1 MMKNLLFLFII
12 PFLLL
17 SGCWILPSGDPPAGN
32 ITTNTASSIHQVK
45 TPEQAIDYL
54 VSSLTVALLS
64 NCPGEKIQLDSDVK
78 TSAFSAR
85 ILQESGKIS
94 GNNRSFA
101 ASGWVLKSIHEKG
114 IFQLELLHNGKTVW
128 KEMLKYSFEPSL
140 LN

>member
-1 MMKNLLFLFII
+1 MKKVSISLNLLKRQGKI
-12 PFLLL
+12 PLL
-17 SGCWILPSGDPPAGN
+17 SEKYRLFLHLVLCRIVLL
-32 ITTNTASSIHQVK
+32 
-45 TPEQAIDYL
+45 L

-64 NCPGEKIQLDSDVK
+64 NCPGEKIQLDSDGK
-78 TSAFSAR
+78 SSAFSAR

-101 ASGWVLKSIHEKG
+101 ASGWVLKSINEKG
-114 IFQLELLHNGKTVW
+114 IFQLELLHNGQTVW